1 MSLGKIV
8 FWDQLSFA
16 VQKEPIGKK
25 KEANG
30 SRVNVKE
37 AFGNKRKS
45 KETEKNL
52 NRIVIYFLF
61 KETENKEIRFKFWR
75 VINCILY
82 FRR

>member
-1 MSLGKIV
+1 MRHLTIEI
-8 FWDQLSFA
+8 WDQLSF
-16 VQKEPIGKK
+16 VMQKEAIGKK
-25 KEANG
+25 KEAIG

-52 NRIVIYFLF
+52 NRILIYFLF

-75 VINCILY
+75 VINGILY

>member
-1 MSLGKIV
+1 MSKIRKK
-8 FWDQLSFA
+8 WDQLSFA

-25 KEANG
+25 KEAIG

-45 KETEKNL
+45 KETEKNF

>member
-1 MSLGKIV
+1 MNEVSQL
-8 FWDQLSFA
+8 WDQVSFA

-25 KEANG
+25 KEAIG

-45 KETEKNL
+45 KETEKNV
-52 NRIVIYFLF
+52 NQIVIYFLF
-61 KETENKEIRFKFWR
+61 KETENKEIRFKFWH